1 VLSILSP
8 IQAWRES
15 PSLRL
20 LLDSQQS
27 LEILHTLL
35 ATAEIQG
42 AMVHDARIAAACL
55 ASGVRELWTV
65 DRDFSRFA
73 DLKIRIPLLG

>member
-1 VLSILSP
+1 MDQIP
-8 IQAWRES
+8 AWRES

-27 LEILHTLL
+27 WEILHSLL
-35 ATAEIQG
+35 VTAKIQG
-42 AMVHDARIAAACL
+42 PMVHDARIAAACL

-73 DLKIRIPLLG
+73 ELKTHNPLLG

>member
-1 VLSILSP
+1 VDQ

-20 LLDSQQS
+20 LLDSQHS

-35 ATAEIQG
+35 VTAKIQG
-42 AMVHDARIAAACL
+42 PMVHDARIAAACL
-55 ASGVRELWTV
+55 ASGVHELWTV

-73 DLKIRIPLLG
+73 DLKTRNPLLG